1 MKPADRRRIVHHLIR
16 AVILTGFAMYIVFLV
31 RSGNLTLYIAP
42 RMTIYVKLS
51 AIGLYAT
58 AIYQLYAALQV
69 WAGRRTA
76 ACECNHEPPL
86 SITKNV
92 LIYGMFVL
100 PLALGFTLPD
110 AALGSSAAAKKG
122 VNFAGAD
129 LLNAGSAP
137 SSRTPGLPPA
147 ANAVQEEP
155 QAKPTPGGPKT
166 EAELDAMFPADNY
179 TEAHAKYGKKLYH
192 EEVISVPEK
201 QFIETLTTLDLYR
214 QNYMGKT
221 VEISGF
227 VHRQE
232 GMTKDQFAL
241 SRFAMNC
248 CSADALPYGLMIS
261 YPRAATYNNDVWLKV
276 RGELTEE
283 MFDGNPI
290 IVLKAKQIQAIAAP
304 ESPYVYPDYDFGL

>member
-1 MKPADRRRIVHHLIR
+1 MSPADRKRIVHHLIR

-31 RSGNLTLYIAP
+31 RSDNLTLYIAP

-58 AIYQLYAALQV
+58 AIYQLYAALQA
-69 WAGRRTA
+69 WAGRKTA
-76 ACECNHEPPL
+76 ACECNHEPPS
-86 SITKNV
+86 SITKNI

-100 PLALGFTLPD
+100 PLVLGFTLPD

-122 VNFAGAD
+122 VNFAGAEV
-129 LLNAGSAP
+129 LNSG
-137 SSRTPGLPPA
+137 SSRAATLPPA
-147 ANAVQEEP
+147 GSGVQDEP
-155 QAKPTPGGPKT
+155 VKTAAPLPGGVKT
-166 EAELDAMFPADNY
+166 DEELDVMFPADEY
-179 TEAHAKYGKKLYH
+179 TEAHASYGKKLYAQ
-192 EEVISVPEK
+192 EVISVPEK
-201 QFIETLTTLDLYR
+201 QFIETLTTLDLFR
-214 QNYMGKT
+214 QNYIGKT

-232 GMTKDQFAL
+232 GMTKNQFAL

-283 MFDGNPI
+283 LFDGNKI
-290 IVLKAKQIQAIAAP
+290 IVLKAKQLQAIAAP
-304 ESPYVYPDYDFGL
+304 ESPYIYPDYDFGL